1 MRNRVQK
8 VRQEGKQYGMRKGTR
23 MELLKETT
31 PEKSK
36 LEKLARKEA
45 DEGIWT
51 KEYDIREARKGRK
64 QGNNMER
71 NNQKIKLEFKFAAIF
86 SKGQRALTELVT
98 QRIS

>member
-1 MRNRVQK
+1 
-8 VRQEGKQYGMRKGTR
+8 MRKGTT
-23 MELLKETT
+23 MELLKETM